1 MSDVY
6 ESIVAGLQE
15 AIEDAKSKEKKL
27 PRRVVTVV
35 PVKEYNASEVK
46 KIRNETG
53 MSQKTFASYLGV
65 SCKTVEAW
73 ESGINHPSGA
83 ASRLLHMMEMD
94 RNLTKEFPFVSID
107 AVYDAQRSPFCFR
120 TAVFRSQRPP
130 IFS

>member
-73 ESGINHPSGA
+73 ESGINH
-83 ASRLLHMMEMD
+83 LHMMEMD
-94 RNLTKEFPFVSID
+94 RNLTKEFPFVSIEE
-107 AVYDAQRSPFCFR
+107 
-120 TAVFRSQRPP
+120 
-130 IFS
+130 

>member
-94 RNLTKEFPFVSID
+94 RNLTKEFPFVSCLLYTSPSPRD
-107 AVYDAQRSPFCFR
+107 MRRSRMPSS
-120 TAVFRSQRPP
+120 A
-130 IFS
+130 

>member
-94 RNLTKEFPFVSID
+94 FDPSPSYAEDGLLHLTD
-107 AVYDAQRSPFCFR
+107 D
-120 TAVFRSQRPP
+120 
-130 IFS
+130 

>member
-83 ASRLLHMMEMD
+83 
-94 RNLTKEFPFVSID
+94 
-107 AVYDAQRSPFCFR
+107 YDGDGSKSHKRISFCIHR
-120 TAVFRSQRPP
+120 GIINNT
-130 IFS
+130 

>member
-53 MSQKTFASYLGV
+53 MS
-65 SCKTVEAW
+65 CKTVEAW

-94 RNLTKEFPFVSID
+94 RNLTKEFPFVSIEE
-107 AVYDAQRSPFCFR
+107 
-120 TAVFRSQRPP
+120 
-130 IFS
+130 

>member
-73 ESGINHPSGA
+73 ESGI
-83 ASRLLHMMEMD
+83 
-94 RNLTKEFPFVSID
+94 
-107 AVYDAQRSPFCFR
+107 
-120 TAVFRSQRPP
+120 
-130 IFS
+130 IFSKPSSAYNVEGSKSRKRISFCIHRVIINNT

>member
-15 AIEDAKSKEKKL
+15 AIEERNWRGRHEKSKEKKL

-94 RNLTKEFPFVSID
+94 RNLTKEFPFVSIEE
-107 AVYDAQRSPFCFR
+107 
-120 TAVFRSQRPP
+120 
-130 IFS
+130 

>member
-1 MSDVY
+1 M
-6 ESIVAGLQE
+6 AGLQE

-53 MSQKTFASYLGV
+53 RSQKTFASYLGV
-65 SCKTVEAW
+65 SRKTVEAW

-94 RNLTKEFPFVSID
+94 RNLTKESPFVSIEE
-107 AVYDAQRSPFCFR
+107 
-120 TAVFRSQRPP
+120 
-130 IFS
+130 

>member
-94 RNLTKEFPFVSID
+94 RNLTKELFFSIKM
-107 AVYDAQRSPFCFR
+107 S
-120 TAVFRSQRPP
+120 VFRFLENTHVLFIIPVWIHQV
-130 IFS
+130 ILL

>member
-83 ASRLLHMMEMD
+83 ASRLLHMMEMESHK
-94 RNLTKEFPFVSID
+94 RIS
-107 AVYDAQRSPFCFR
+107 FCIHR
-120 TAVFRSQRPP
+120 GIINNT
-130 IFS
+130 

>member
-53 MSQKTFASYLGV
+53 MSHGNL
-65 SCKTVEAW
+65 
-73 ESGINHPSGA
+73 ESII
-83 ASRLLHMMEMD
+83 RQ
-94 RNLTKEFPFVSID
+94 V
-107 AVYDAQRSPFCFR
+107 QQ
-120 TAVFRSQRPP
+120 AVFC
-130 IFS
+130 I

>member
-53 MSQKTFASYLGV
+53 MSQKTV
-65 SCKTVEAW
+65 
-73 ESGINHPSGA
+73 II
-83 ASRLLHMMEMD
+83 RLPARQKKD
-94 RNLTKEFPFVSID
+94 
-107 AVYDAQRSPFCFR
+107 YDCNFCI
-120 TAVFRSQRPP
+120 QYGY
-130 IFS
+130 

>member
-73 ESGINHPSGA
+73 ESGINHPYIWPGIRLEEKSDIRLKKCRGMGYA
-83 ASRLLHMMEMD
+83 AW
-94 RNLTKEFPFVSID
+94 RNYRKKAMTAL
-107 AVYDAQRSPFCFR
+107 FR
-120 TAVFRSQRPP
+120 
-130 IFS
+130 

>member
-73 ESGINHPSGA
+73 ESGYHPHRGGYEGGDREDPRADPESGVNPEIQMV
-83 ASRLLHMMEMD
+83 R
-94 RNLTKEFPFVSID
+94 RK
-107 AVYDAQRSPFCFR
+107 R
-120 TAVFRSQRPP
+120 
-130 IFS
+130 